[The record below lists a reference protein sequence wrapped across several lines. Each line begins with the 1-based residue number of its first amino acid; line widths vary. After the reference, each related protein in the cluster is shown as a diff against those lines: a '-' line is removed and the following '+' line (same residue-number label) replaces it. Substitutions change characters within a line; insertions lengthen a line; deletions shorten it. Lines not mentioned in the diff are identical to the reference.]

1 MKRQVARLTPFS
13 FESDFTQPAPQEEAH
28 GDIVL
33 TAEELAALL
42 AETRESTA
50 DLVRD
55 DTLSQH
61 AMQMK
66 SLSSE
71 MKDALGLVVDLADH
85 LETAGLNEHDRQAAL
100 EKVRRLAGTLIDGQ
114 ADLFHKS

>member
-13 FESDFTQPAPQEEAH
+13 FESDFTPPMPPEEPR
-28 GDIVL
+28 GDIHL
-33 TAEELAALL
+33 TADELAALL

-55 DTLSQH
+55 ETLNHHSE
-61 AMQMK
+61 QMK
-66 SLSSE
+66 SLSKD

-85 LETAGLNEHDRQAAL
+85 LDTAALNEHDRQAAL

-114 ADLFHKS
+114 TDLFRKS